1 MGLKRENYEV
11 KEFGAVLPTA
21 YAVVKSLSVY
31 GDKIY
36 ATIAIQTDRE
46 SAFNLSPYKTIDVE
60 IHDVDRKRNPYEV
73 VYEHVKGEDVFFD
86 KRLQRE
92 IRIPRVFHGWE
103 DDIVSGV

>member
-11 KEFGAVLPTA
+11 KEFDVVLPTA
-21 YAVVKSLSVY
+21 YAVIKDLYVSGNIIS
-31 GDKIY
+31 
-36 ATIAIQTDRE
+36 ATIVVQTSRDN
-46 SAFNLSPYKTIDVE
+46 AFSLSPYKTVSVE